1 MLRGQLLVLTF
12 SLCVLG
18 VSVSASERQSP
29 PDASQPQSD
38 QSERQADNAPQPTPA
53 SEPQADGA
61 QAPLSSPPLASDP
74 PPPLAADPSPPPAP
88 VGFAREFAERLA
100 TEGKLSAADRA
111 DRAALLQFYETRL
124 NEPVWVAPAGLTP
137 AAEAIIAELGRA
149 DEWGLD
155 ASAFRL
161 SAPASPSDLTREQRA
176 DCRDRAQP
184 RYFEICAT
192 RARRSRRAR

>member
-18 VSVSASERQSP
+18 VSVSASERQSL

-38 QSERQADNAPQPTPA
+38 QPERQADNAPPSTPA

-111 DRAALLQFYETRL
+111 ERAALSERVFRAIEEFIVWTSLGLPGARL
-124 NEPVWVAPAGLTP
+124 PGPVRVA
-137 AAEAIIAELGRA
+137 
-149 DEWGLD
+149 
-155 ASAFRL
+155 
-161 SAPASPSDLTREQRA
+161 Q
-176 DCRDRAQP
+176 
-184 RYFEICAT
+184 
-192 RARRSRRAR
+192 